1 KILYKY
7 QKRVTFLLP
16 KLCAIIDL
24 GRFYTALFNCLN
36 VSVCLGILTKF
47 DIMSPLLL
55 LAEYSA
61 A

>member
-1 KILYKY
+1 M
-7 QKRVTFLLP
+7 RDV
-16 KLCAIIDL
+16 DL
-24 GRFYTALFNCLN
+24 GRFYTALFDDLN
-36 VSVCLGILTKF
+36 VWVLLGILTKF